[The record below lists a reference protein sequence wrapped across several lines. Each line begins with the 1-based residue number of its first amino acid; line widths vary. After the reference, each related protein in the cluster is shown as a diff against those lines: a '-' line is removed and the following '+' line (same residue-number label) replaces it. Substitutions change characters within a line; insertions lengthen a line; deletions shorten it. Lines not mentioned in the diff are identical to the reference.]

1 MERRS
6 AHFLSFFFFFLIEAG
21 VKSTKLNELGEVVL
35 PDSTGKKV

>member
-6 AHFLSFFFFFLIEAG
+6 AHFLSFFFFLIEAG